1 MALPRPLI
9 AVTSRR
15 IDADRISSW
24 LEPAQILPTY
34 YLDALH
40 RAGAVGASVV
50 SQPVESCDPVTLLKR
65 FDGLV
70 VSGGIDVDPST
81 YGEPVHPMTTGT
93 SLAADRWEIALV
105 RAAQTLGLPMLAI
118 CRGAQ
123 IMNVAFG
130 GTLIQHLGDSA
141 AVGPHGIPNG
151 GGGTANDIIVEPG
164 SRLATAT
171 GTSGVI
177 GNCHHHQAVGRLGDG
192 LVVTARS
199 GDEVVEAIEPVN
211 DWWALGVQW
220 HPEDSAMHDPI
231 QQHLFDRF
239 VTVVAA
245 DPQDLRT

>member
-1 MALPRPLI
+1 M
-9 AVTSRR
+9 TSRR
-15 IDADRISSW
+15 IDADRISNW

-50 SQPVESCDPVTLLKR
+50 SQPVESCDPITLLER

-81 YGEPVHPMTTGT
+81 YGEPLHPMTTGT
-93 SLAADRWEIALV
+93 NVAADRWEIALV
-105 RAAQTLGLPMLAI
+105 QAARTSDKPMLAI

-130 GTLIQHLGDSA
+130 GTLIQHLGDSPA
-141 AVGPHGIPNG
+141 TGPHGIPNG
-151 GGGTANDIIVEPG
+151 GGGTPNEIIVDPG
-164 SRLATAT
+164 SRLAAAT
-171 GTSGVI
+171 GTIGVI

-192 LVVTARS
+192 LLVTARS
-199 GDEVVEAIEPVN
+199 ADEVVEAIEPVN

-220 HPEDSAMHDPI
+220 HPEDSAMRDPI
-231 QQHLFDRF
+231 QQRLFDHF

-245 DPQDLRT
+245 GPQASRT